1 MKDIIFDDFQNAVN
15 ESLLRHTSILDII
28 TKLQESNGRI
38 NRAIA
43 KSVTDCGCIKICAKK
58 QNLPSEKDYID
69 MSQLRNCLKSHV
81 DGKLCPNCREIIEN
95 EIGNNLFYL
104 ASLCNTLNLNV
115 YDILLREYD
124 KINTLGKYSFR

>member
-43 KSVTDCGCIKICAKK
+43 KSVTDCGCIKICAEK
-58 QNLPSEKDYID
+58 QNLPSEKDYMD

-81 DGKLCPNCREIIEN
+81 DGKLCLNCREIMEN

-115 YDILLREYD
+115 YDILLREYN
-124 KINTLGKYSFR
+124 KVNTLGKYSFR